1 MISIT
6 HTLFALAVL
15 TKKETPL
22 RNRAAFLGSV
32 IPDAF
37 IYVVALGWTLFSAEP
52 MSRLWDEVYFDQPM
66 QSIASAFNSIPIY
79 ALLALLGYFYRRT
92 KAGIITL
99 FLSLAAL
106 LHISMDLPVH
116 AHDAYAHF
124 WPITQWKFHSPI
136 SYWEPHLQAHWVGLI
151 ETAIALGSAWMIAR
165 RFEKAWITVLML
177 ILAILYIAMITL
189 RWIALV

>member
-52 MSRLWDEVYFDQPM
+52 MSRLWDEVYFDPPM

-79 ALLALLGYFYRRT
+79 ALLALLGYIYRRT
-92 KAGIITL
+92 KAGIIIL

-136 SYWEPHLQAHWVGLI
+136 SYWEPHLHAHWVGFI
-151 ETAIALGSAWMIAR
+151 ETAIALGAAWMIAR
-165 RFEKAWITVLML
+165 RFEKTWITVLML
-177 ILAILYIAMITL
+177 ILAILYIVMITL